1 MAAETRFLVFD
12 NSMTLRWDQ
21 CENVGLPHSHWKIVW
36 EPVDSFIAR
45 PVTQTGRHRVR
56 CHDIFPTSSCC
67 AMTALGTMTLCHDS
81 ARQKCSKAPR
91 KGCSQTEFFVM
102 AKCLSQ
108 FWCLKI
114 KHLTMTP

>member
-45 PVTQTGRHRVR
+45 PVTQT
-56 CHDIFPTSSCC
+56 C
-67 AMTALGTMTLCHDS
+67 APLMYRADGVDV
-81 ARQKCSKAPR
+81 APEMER
-91 KGCSQTEFFVM
+91 N
-102 AKCLSQ
+102 
-108 FWCLKI
+108 
-114 KHLTMTP
+114 